1 MAGASSS
8 ASMTPTTCSRSTP
21 ERRSRHGSR
30 KWPGRGAR
38 LCSSS
43 ATSSFTG
50 KGWSTSSTS
59 SASPAPGC
67 SPGNGSSLAAVTPRR
82 HSTHSRR
89 SCGRL
94 QPEADVFPRT
104 ITNCDPEIP
113 AARGTDHIRPFGA
126 QRVIKLTEHYYAGNG
141 GSHVA
146 RCAANMHQASRG
158 GCYDARTGSL
168 NAMTAWLATGR
179 RGSENG
185 RMNDEPI
192 PAGEV
197 EDWTAHISAL
207 NHNVIRDPHDDAAA
221 GHAVATLWSSYGWQ
235 GAPFAVQQLLV
246 QAIET
251 GYCLALGDV
260 RDGNFDAEIKMW
272 RPQIADD

>member
-30 KWPGRGAR
+30 KWPGRGSR

-126 QRVIKLTEHYYAGNG
+126 QRVIKLTEH
-141 GSHVA
+141 
-146 RCAANMHQASRG
+146 
-158 GCYDARTGSL
+158 
-168 NAMTAWLATGR
+168 
-179 RGSENG
+179 
-185 RMNDEPI
+185 
-192 PAGEV
+192 
-197 EDWTAHISAL
+197 
-207 NHNVIRDPHDDAAA
+207 DDAAA

-272 RPQIADD
+272 RTQLAD